1 MRFCSFFCESEAHIY
16 ALGSQ
21 PRHEETTPK
30 GGILNLLRIRS
41 GTCVKRCN
49 GAGFREF
56 HEHGTG
62 LKFRHIGYG

>member
-1 MRFCSFFCESEAHIY
+1 MHSGASLDTRK
-16 ALGSQ
+16 L
-21 PRHEETTPK
+21 PPK